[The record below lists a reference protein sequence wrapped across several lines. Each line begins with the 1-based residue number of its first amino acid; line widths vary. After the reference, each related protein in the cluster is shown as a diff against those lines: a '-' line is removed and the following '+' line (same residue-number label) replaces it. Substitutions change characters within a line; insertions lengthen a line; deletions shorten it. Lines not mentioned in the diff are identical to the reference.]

1 MVRLKFSLKVAKN
14 ADFRLTNHFFKIGLA
29 DFEICWQ
36 KNQKT
41 CSPRYETSFGQK
53 LADILRFGGF
63 LKKIACNC
71 TELLGYPKNGFKQT
85 LITTNHVLRY

>member
-1 MVRLKFSLKVAKN
+1 MLILDLK
-14 ADFRLTNHFFKIGLA
+14 NHFFKIGPSN
-29 DFEICWQ
+29 FEHFLH

-63 LKKIACNC
+63 FKKFACNC
-71 TELLGYPKNGFKQT
+71 AERLGYPQNGFKQT